1 MRKTEPPAHDHC
13 RHDGL
18 FAVQSSAV
26 LLGTQLGYL
35 AGYRKCWHWR
45 TFPYIL
51 CFAPYVLKSLVFR
64 RFGMKKGL
72 PDFSENPQG
81 GVRGIRTLEPLNT
94 TNTLAGC
101 PYRPLR
107 HVSMLHIGAT
117 TWHLTIVPRTSA
129 TRCAAR
135 GVIRGLTTGQR
146 AGFESPVNV
155 TITATISSATPAI
168 SRRPALRQAR
178 PRAGGKEIAT
188 AAPQPVRQGPLHPG
202 PARYDKGYE
211 YRT

>member
-1 MRKTEPPAHDHC
+1 MAYDNQCRSTRPKWPTQDVQPYWNPWNRQKPSETE
-13 RHDGL
+13 
-18 FAVQSSAV
+18 
-26 LLGTQLGYL
+26 
-35 AGYRKCWHWR
+35 
-45 TFPYIL
+45 
-51 CFAPYVLKSLVFR
+51 
-64 RFGMKKGL
+64 KGGSQRIR
-72 PDFSENPQG
+72 PDR

-135 GVIRGLTTGQR
+135 GVIRGLTAGQR

-155 TITATISSATPAI
+155 TIPATISSATPAI

>member
-1 MRKTEPPAHDHC
+1 MTAWRRTDNGVPPPPPCSFSWLTDSLPVTQHRPTRRRLQPAAII
-13 RHDGL
+13 R
-18 FAVQSSAV
+18 AAMVV
-26 LLGTQLGYL
+26 LDVPRERPGKSKKPR
-35 AGYRKCWHWR
+35 ANVR
-45 TFPYIL
+45 
-51 CFAPYVLKSLVFR
+51 SLV
-64 RFGMKKGL
+64 
-72 PDFSENPQG
+72 G
-81 GVRGIRTLEPLNT
+81 GDRGIRTLEPLNT

-135 GVIRGLTTGQR
+135 GVIRGLTAGQR

-188 AAPQPVRQGPLHPG
+188 PPTGTARPAPSRPG
-202 PARYDKGYE
+202 TVRYDKGYE
-211 YRT
+211 HRT

>member
-1 MRKTEPPAHDHC
+1 MRNRLSHIMTAQIPADIQ
-13 RHDGL
+13 L
-18 FAVQSSAV
+18 FAAYRFPTSHTASTHAPAAPACCHNTAAIVV
-26 LLGTQLGYL
+26 LDVPRERPGKSKKPR
-35 AGYRKCWHWR
+35 ANVR
-45 TFPYIL
+45 
-51 CFAPYVLKSLVFR
+51 SLV
-64 RFGMKKGL
+64 
-72 PDFSENPQG
+72 G
-81 GVRGIRTLEPLNT
+81 GDRGIRTLEPLNT

>member
-1 MRKTEPPAHDHC
+1 MTAWRRTDNGVPPPPLQ
-13 RHDGL
+13 L
-18 FAVQSSAV
+18 FVAYRFPTSHTQHRPTRRRLQPAAIIRAAIVV
-26 LLGTQLGYL
+26 LDVPRERPGKSKKPR
-35 AGYRKCWHWR
+35 ANVR
-45 TFPYIL
+45 
-51 CFAPYVLKSLVFR
+51 SLV
-64 RFGMKKGL
+64 
-72 PDFSENPQG
+72 G
-81 GVRGIRTLEPLNT
+81 GDRGIRTLEPLNT

-135 GVIRGLTTGQR
+135 GVIRGLTAGQR

-155 TITATISSATPAI
+155 TITATITSATPAI

-188 AAPQPVRQGPLHPG
+188 AAPPTGTARPAPSRPGTVR
-202 PARYDKGYE
+202 
-211 YRT
+211 

>member
-1 MRKTEPPAHDHC
+1 MAIPFFFDILSCSRISKSAANRGVEVPETLTSVECDGRSPLAFHSLKT
-13 RHDGL
+13 L
-18 FAVQSSAV
+18 
-26 LLGTQLGYL
+26 
-35 AGYRKCWHWR
+35 
-45 TFPYIL
+45 I
-51 CFAPYVLKSLVFR
+51 FR

-72 PDFSENPQG
+72 PDCSENPYG

-135 GVIRGLTTGQR
+135 GVIRGLTAGQR

-155 TITATISSATPAI
+155 TIPATISSATPAI

-188 AAPQPVRQGPLHPG
+188 TAPQPVRQGPLHPG

>member
-135 GVIRGLTTGQR
+135 GVIRGLTAGQR

-155 TITATISSATPAI
+155 TITATISSNASNFAAPCAPTGQATRGRQRDCDGRSQTGAA
-168 SRRPALRQAR
+168 RPAPSR
-178 PRAGGKEIAT
+178 PGT
-188 AAPQPVRQGPLHPG
+188 VR
-202 PARYDKGYE
+202 
-211 YRT
+211 

>member
-117 TWHLTIVPRTSA
+117 TWYLTIVPRTSA

-135 GVIRGLTTGQR
+135 GVIRGLTAGQR

-155 TITATISSATPAI
+155 TIPATISSNASNFAAPCTPTGQATRGRQRDCDGRSPTGTA
-168 SRRPALRQAR
+168 RPA
-178 PRAGGKEIAT
+178 PS
-188 AAPQPVRQGPLHPG
+188 QPGTVR
-202 PARYDKGYE
+202 
-211 YRT
+211 

>member
-1 MRKTEPPAHDHC
+1 M
-13 RHDGL
+13 
-18 FAVQSSAV
+18 
-26 LLGTQLGYL
+26 L
-35 AGYRKCWHWR
+35 ALA
-45 TFPYIL
+45 YISVHSL
-51 CFAPYVLKSLVFR
+51 FAPYVLKSLVFR

-188 AAPQPVRQGPLHPG
+188 AAPQPVRQGGEDVLIRWPKAALWMENPAATPG
-202 PARYDKGYE
+202 FPQINVENSVAPAADGVI
-211 YRT
+211 

>member
-1 MRKTEPPAHDHC
+1 MTAWRRTDNGVPPPPPCSFSWLTDSLPVTQHRPTRRRLQLAAII
-13 RHDGL
+13 R
-18 FAVQSSAV
+18 AAIVV
-26 LLGTQLGYL
+26 LDVPRERPGKSKKPR
-35 AGYRKCWHWR
+35 ANVR
-45 TFPYIL
+45 
-51 CFAPYVLKSLVFR
+51 SLV
-64 RFGMKKGL
+64 
-72 PDFSENPQG
+72 G
-81 GVRGIRTLEPLNT
+81 GDRGIRTLEPLNT

-135 GVIRGLTTGQR
+135 GVIRGLTAGQR

-155 TITATISSATPAI
+155 TITATITSATPAI
-168 SRRPALRQAR
+168 SQRPALRQAR

-188 AAPQPVRQGPLHPG
+188 AAPKPVRQGPLHPG